1 MGRGRQDRI
10 RNAWDELQN
19 LLNELEYMVSTVIVE
34 GLRDVKALRELG
46 FKGQIDVCSQLSVS
60 EPEFSEILSRNNKS
74 VLLLTDYDEEGKKIN
89 RHLTKLLERQ
99 GVKVEVGLRRQFGR
113 ILAAIGIYAIEDL
126 DNSAYRVQDI

>member
-74 VLLLTDYDEEGKKIN
+74 VLILTDYDEKGKKIN

-113 ILAAIGIYAIEDL
+113 IMAEIGIYAIEDL

>member
-60 EPEFSEILSRNNKS
+60 EPEFSEILSRNKKS
-74 VLLLTDYDEEGKKIN
+74 VLLLTDYDEEGKKIH

>member
-113 ILAAIGIYAIEDL
+113 TLAAIGIYAIEDL